1 MFLSGRLCEIYD
13 SLLQLACNNTCPM
26 QGVQTHL
33 AHIITSKAP
42 VKTINKNV
50 ASSNNKP
57 KNKTHWNLAHG
68 RAQNSFGFF
77 QMSNNTCTCCILFHD
92 LPIPPPPVRIF
103 FVFLLSAIL
112 SKFCCKPSGRKH
124 VSLHGLQL
132 EKLEWILPKK
142 GQQRRGGQLNCH
154 LNDKFQHSFAVA
166 PPLQLAST
174 KTRHYQHNPRYQ
186 CFQGTNFW
194 RTSKYKGLYDNH
206 HQWWHQSV
214 CHA

>member
-1 MFLSGRLCEIYD
+1 MTWLILADVECDQHHIRLCLMKKTFLFGCLCEIYD
-13 SLLQLACNNTCPM
+13 SLLPQLAGNNTCPM
-26 QGVQTHL
+26 QGVQTHP

-42 VKTINKNV
+42 VKTINKNA

-57 KNKTHWNLAHG
+57 KNKTHWNLAPR

-92 LPIPPPPVRIF
+92 FLIPPPLAFPHVRIF

-142 GQQRRGGQLNCH
+142 DN
-154 LNDKFQHSFAVA
+154 NDKEGNLFAISMTNASIV
-166 PPLQLAST
+166 LQWPHL
-174 KTRHYQHNPRYQ
+174 RN
-186 CFQGTNFW
+186 
-194 RTSKYKGLYDNH
+194 
-206 HQWWHQSV
+206 
-214 CHA
+214 